1 MVNMTLALTDNNLA
15 AETAQGVV
23 LVDFWAPWCA
33 PCRMIAPVIE
43 DLATEFEGRAKVAK
57 VNIDE
62 NPASTGKYGIMSIP
76 TMLIF
81 KNGQVVETVVG
92 GSPTIK
98 GNLQR
103 LIEKHL

>member
-33 PCRMIAPVIE
+33 PCRTIAPVIE

>member
-1 MVNMTLALTDNNLA
+1 MTLALTDNNLA

-33 PCRMIAPVIE
+33 PCRTIAPVIE

>member
-1 MVNMTLALTDNNLA
+1 MTLALTDNNLA